1 MKNNLYN
8 NDLIQEFIDNIIHH
22 LKKIER
28 NTTSNTRLITTAS
41 HYQQDISKYYKQ
53 RQGEFK
59 ELFTEEQKIKNLYN
73 NIDFINIIEN
83 TICHK
88 IKKLEKETCNQFS
101 INYYNDYK
109 FITPH
114 KDSHDIVVI
123 ILLEHSNIFDDS
135 LKIIIDNE
143 EETLNKLKDLKKE
156 EIINS
161 PRNIDKLMNSI
172 KNNIRTIE
180 LKLYEP
186 VILEGGAKYHFTV
199 PNKNRRVTL
208 VLNYNLDYADNLL
221 D

>member
-1 MKNNLYN
+1 M
-8 NDLIQEFIDNIIHH
+8 
-22 LKKIER
+22 
-28 NTTSNTRLITTAS
+28 
-41 HYQQDISKYYKQ
+41 
-53 RQGEFK
+53 
-59 ELFTEEQKIKNLYN
+59 
-73 NIDFINIIEN
+73 
-83 TICHK
+83 
-88 IKKLEKETCNQFS
+88 
-101 INYYNDYK
+101 
-109 FITPH
+109 
-114 KDSHDIVVI
+114 
-123 ILLEHSNIFDDS
+123 LEHSNIFDDS

-208 VLNYNLDYADNLL
+208 VLNYNFLD
-221 D
+221 